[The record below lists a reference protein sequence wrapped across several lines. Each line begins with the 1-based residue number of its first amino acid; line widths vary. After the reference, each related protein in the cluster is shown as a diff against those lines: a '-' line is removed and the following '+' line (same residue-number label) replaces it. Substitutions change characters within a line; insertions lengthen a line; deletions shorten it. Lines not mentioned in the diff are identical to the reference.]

1 MGEAMKEFLEVGE
14 IVTVHGLRGEMKLYP
29 WTDQPSTLNHVKT
42 LYTGPD
48 GSGPLHVRV
57 HDHGRMALCKAEG
70 VDTPEQARRYVGKV
84 LYAARQDIPLAEGR
98 VFLADLPGLRVLHDE
113 TGEELG
119 IIVAADASPA
129 NDIYT
134 IRLKDGRECLIPAV
148 REFVREIDLAGGYIR
163 LRPIR
168 GMLSDED

>member
-42 LYTGPD
+42 LYTG
-48 GSGPLHVRV
+48 
-57 HDHGRMALCKAEG
+57 
-70 VDTPEQARRYVGKV
+70 
-84 LYAARQDIPLAEGR
+84 RQDIPLAEGR

-163 LRPIR
+163 LRPIG